1 MISNIDYTPEF
12 AKTLNDVVKSDGR
25 LTATKT
31 HNLRLYQIFVFG
43 TDRVAKSM
51 EEQYKLAD
59 NTME

>member
-1 MISNIDYTPEF
+1 MISNINYTPEF
-12 AKTLNDVVKSDGR
+12 AKILNDEVKSDGR

-31 HNLRLYQIFVFG
+31 HNLRPAPIFVFG

-51 EEQYKLAD
+51 EEQDKLAD

>member
-31 HNLRLYQIFVFG
+31 HNLRPSHIFVFG

-51 EEQYKLAD
+51 EEQDKLAD